1 MIFSTSHDTEELGDD
16 RFRLSEKAEETKDA
30 DAK

>member
-16 RFRLSEKAEETKDA
+16 RYRLSEKAEETE